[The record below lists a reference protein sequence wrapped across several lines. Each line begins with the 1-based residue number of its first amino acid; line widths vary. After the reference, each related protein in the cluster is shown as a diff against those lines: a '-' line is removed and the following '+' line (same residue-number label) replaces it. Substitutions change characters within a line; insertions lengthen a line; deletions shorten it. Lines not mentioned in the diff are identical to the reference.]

1 MNRQKLKEK
10 YSSSENVNALFF
22 CIKQLTGY
30 VKISIKPKKFV
41 KFRLARQIADGIVL
55 EKKTL
60 KKFVVFINF
69 KEIRDKKT

>member
-1 MNRQKLKEK
+1 MNRQQLKEK

-30 VKISIKPKKFV
+30 VKISIKSKKFV
-41 KFRLARQIADGIVL
+41 KFRLARQMADGIVL
-55 EKKTL
+55 EKKT
-60 KKFVVFINF
+60 FVVFINF